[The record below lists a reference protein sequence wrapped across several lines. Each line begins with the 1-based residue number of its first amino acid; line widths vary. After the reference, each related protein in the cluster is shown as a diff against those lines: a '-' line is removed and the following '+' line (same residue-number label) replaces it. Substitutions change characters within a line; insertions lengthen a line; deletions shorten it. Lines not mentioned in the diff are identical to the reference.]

1 MERRRSG
8 LRILVMFIPSY
19 HHGIGYEVLQL
30 AGRHGYAGENSPV
43 RGAYNGFGAQP
54 GDEGEAGVDAH
65 LHQEGIEGNG
75 RLLLCEVAAEYGVRH
90 AGDDHETAEEDGND
104 DQVEEPYLP
113 VRRKSHDEGAD
124 DGDGRLC
131 GHAQYH
137 HDGVLHVHDV
147 RRHARDE
154 AVGGEFVDVRKGKVL
169 DAAEHPVPQVPGEPG
184 RGPGGAEARHSAE
197 H

>member
-1 MERRRSG
+1 MFLSHEALHHADAVQVFPDYAVEAVIG
-8 LRILVMFIPSY
+8 LE
-19 HHGIGYEVLQL
+19 H
-30 AGRHGYAGENSPV
+30 
-43 RGAYNGFGAQP
+43 
-54 GDEGEAGVDAH
+54 
-65 LHQEGIEGNG
+65 
-75 RLLLCEVAAEYGVRH
+75 AAEYGVRY

-124 DGDGRLC
+124 DGDGCLC

-169 DAAEHPVPQVPGEPG
+169 DAPEHPVPQVPG
-184 RGPGGAEARHSAE
+184 GPAAARVELRPATVPSTRHNSAKSSSRRP
-197 H
+197 